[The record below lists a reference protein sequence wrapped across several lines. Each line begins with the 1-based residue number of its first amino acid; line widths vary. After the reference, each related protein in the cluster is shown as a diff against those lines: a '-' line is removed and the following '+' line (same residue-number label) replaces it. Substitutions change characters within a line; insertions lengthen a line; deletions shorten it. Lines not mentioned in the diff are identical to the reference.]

1 MLWITI
7 NYSEHT
13 VDWLLQL
20 GWINRIILEASS
32 LLLFNCKFNRKKTK
46 GKRVSVIKITDSV
59 GKLAHGGE
67 GEARFV
73 EWSGALCLPFKA
85 VLVYKLE
92 SLIVAIKS
100 SQTVITLNKASA
112 SLAEPAFILIHAT
125 RSADAAAAFL
135 PNSTKR
141 SRRAWSSPCPRGS
154 IRFIGLEFGSTCLR
168 RTMKWILDSINHRR
182 RS

>member
-1 MLWITI
+1 M
-7 NYSEHT
+7 
-13 VDWLLQL
+13 
-20 GWINRIILEASS
+20 
-32 LLLFNCKFNRKKTK
+32 
-46 GKRVSVIKITDSV
+46 SVIKITDSV
-59 GKLAHGGE
+59 GKLAHGGG

-73 EWSGALCLPFKA
+73 EWSGVLCLPFKA

-112 SLAEPAFILIHAT
+112 SLAEPAFIFIHAT
-125 RSADAAAAFL
+125 RSAEAVAAFL

-154 IRFIGLEFGSTCLR
+154 IRFIGMEFGSTCLR
-168 RTMKWILDSINHRR
+168 RTMK
-182 RS
+182 